1 MIFTDTSSP
10 LDLDMVVLQDCR
22 GPETDGSGWFARV
35 LRTPAN
41 RGETHGPEG
50 ECVVTGFVINTTCRY
65 KCQVDRP
72 YILHFAYELTHE
84 SRSFAAADECTER
97 LSTVLPCVLN
107 LDQQLPFGP
116 RRLTPCVPLGENG
129 HRLVI

>member
-41 RGETHGPEG
+41 RGETHGPGG
-50 ECVVTGFVINTTCRY
+50 ECVVTGFVINTITVVE
-65 KCQVDRP
+65 CQ
-72 YILHFAYELTHE
+72 
-84 SRSFAAADECTER
+84 
-97 LSTVLPCVLN
+97 
-107 LDQQLPFGP
+107 
-116 RRLTPCVPLGENG
+116 
-129 HRLVI
+129 

>member
-35 LRTPAN
+35 LGTPAN

-50 ECVVTGFVINTTCRY
+50 ECVVTGFVINTTL
-65 KCQVDRP
+65 
-72 YILHFAYELTHE
+72 LHEK
-84 SRSFAAADECTER
+84 SIG
-97 LSTVLPCVLN
+97 TV
-107 LDQQLPFGP
+107 
-116 RRLTPCVPLGENG
+116 
-129 HRLVI
+129 

>member
-22 GPETDGSGWFARV
+22 GPATDGSGWFARV

-50 ECVVTGFVINTTCRY
+50 ECVVTGFVINTTICLKSQSWLQIQPY
-65 KCQVDRP
+65 VDTSLRMSHP
-72 YILHFAYELTHE
+72 AEQTAIW
-84 SRSFAAADECTER
+84 FAAISAR
-97 LSTVLPCVLN
+97 VLHL
-107 LDQQLPFGP
+107 LQQLVFSP
-116 RRLTPCVPLGENG
+116 RRFTSCIP
-129 HRLVI
+129 RA